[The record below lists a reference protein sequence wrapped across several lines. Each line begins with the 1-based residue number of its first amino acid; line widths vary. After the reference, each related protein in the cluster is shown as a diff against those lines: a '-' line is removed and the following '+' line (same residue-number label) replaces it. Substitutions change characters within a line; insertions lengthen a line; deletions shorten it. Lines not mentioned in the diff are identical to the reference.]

1 MTEIVDVLEQA
12 RRDLGLSVAD
22 LWLRY
27 FALGGMNAALEIE
40 AVLFGAL
47 VSDDH
52 NRDIIAVALNERF
65 FELGRDHPVRYN
77 GDEPDPDSG
86 PRLPVV

>member
-1 MTEIVDVLEQA
+1 MTEFIDVLEQA

-27 FALGGMNAALEIE
+27 FALGGMSAALEIE
-40 AVLFGAL
+40 AILFGAL
-47 VSDDH
+47 LADDH

-65 FELGRDHPVRYN
+65 FELGQDHPVLYT
-77 GDEPDPDSG
+77 GDVPCGD
-86 PRLPVV
+86 